1 MRQYRDIKTGDPHGI
16 SHTKKQPLWA
26 NSELPT
32 AAVVHMLK
40 ITGHQVAACQAKA
53 GLQCSLDQEQQT
65 R

>member
-1 MRQYRDIKTGDPHGI
+1 MVSTSQNLL
-16 SHTKKQPLWA
+16 LWA

-40 ITGHQVAACQAKA
+40 ITGHQGAAGQAKS
-53 GLQCSLDQEQQT
+53 GLQYSLDQEQQT